1 MSGFFGNRRKKPRRP
16 ADMAVD
22 VRRYRRW
29 GGWRMLEPGARGL
42 DFNRFGMAFVSRS
55 RLHSGDRLRLSLYG
69 PAMRLHGVEARV
81 VSSQRTGEGYRIG
94 VCFYESLHEL
104 SHAPRAPYLRY
115 LSGLEEQLP
124 PA

>member
-1 MSGFFGNRRKKPRRP
+1 MNGFLGNRRKRPRRP

-22 VRRYRRW
+22 VNRHGRW
-29 GGWRMLEPGARGL
+29 GGWRTRQAGARAL
-42 DFNRFGMAFVSRS
+42 DFNRFGMAFISRA
-55 RLHSGDRLRLSLYG
+55 RLRPGDGLRLTLHG

-81 VSSQRTGEGYRIG
+81 VSCERTGEGYRVG
-94 VCFYESLHEL
+94 VRFYESLHEL
-104 SHAPRAPYLRY
+104 SRAPRAPWLRY